1 MMNSYGAARPAAHY
15 AQPKPYTHVRQE
27 SSHMRQET
35 RHERGHGGGGSTWSN
50 RVLHPPPPQRNHR
63 ATPTPQMRF
72 SQPPPPSFTNFANS
86 QPGFGGSSG
95 PGCGGGDFWAE
106 LAHFG
111 IYPSTSNST
120 LGTSSISR
128 NTFASGNILVKN
140 LVKSQCSK
148 KWFDF
153 FRPTFAF
160 SGFRDFAHF
169 FSWLRNFYATYSA
182 FTFAFTSK

>member
-128 NTFASGNILVKN
+128 NTFASGN
-140 LVKSQCSK
+140 
-148 KWFDF
+148 F
-153 FRPTFAF
+153 FREKSRQIVMF
-160 SGFRDFAHF
+160 
-169 FSWLRNFYATYSA
+169 L
-182 FTFAFTSK
+182 KMI